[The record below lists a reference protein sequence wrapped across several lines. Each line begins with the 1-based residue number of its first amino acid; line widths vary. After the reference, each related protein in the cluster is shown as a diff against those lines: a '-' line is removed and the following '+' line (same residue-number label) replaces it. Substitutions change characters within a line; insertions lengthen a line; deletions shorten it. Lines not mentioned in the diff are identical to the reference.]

1 MTARVNETGSAFT
14 SGRLPVEAI
23 VVGASAG
30 ALEALTELLAP
41 LPASFRLPILVVVHL
56 SPDRKSILAELLDA
70 KCQLEVREADDKEPI
85 EPGTIYLAPPDYH
98 LLVEPDK
105 RLSLSSEEPV
115 HYSRPSIDVLFETAA
130 EAFGPRMIGVIL
142 TGANDDGARG
152 LKGIRDAGGI
162 TIVQRPELAHV
173 ATMPQAALTAC
184 PEARALSLDEIT
196 TFLQEFSP
204 PQ

>member
-1 MTARVNETGSAFT
+1 MTEGASESGSALGAART
-14 SGRLPVEAI
+14 PVEAI
-23 VVGASAG
+23 VVGVSAG

-70 KCQLEVREADDKEPI
+70 KCLLDVREADDKEPI
-85 EPGTIYLAPPDYH
+85 EPGTVYLAPPDYH
-98 LLVEPDK
+98 LLVESDK

-115 HYSRPSIDVLFETAA
+115 HYSRPSVDVLFETAA
-130 EAFGPRMIGVIL
+130 EAFGPQVIGVIL

-152 LKGIRDAGGI
+152 LKAISDAGGI
-162 TIVQRPELAHV
+162 AVVQRPELAHV
-173 ATMPQAALTAC
+173 ATMPKAALRLC
-184 PEARALSLDEIT
+184 PEAYALSLDEIAA
-196 TFLQEFSP
+196 FLQEFSS

>member
-1 MTARVNETGSAFT
+1 MREEVNEPGSAIAP
-14 SGRLPVEAI
+14 SRMPVEAI
-23 VVGASAG
+23 VVGASTG
-30 ALEALTELLAP
+30 ALEALAELLAP

-70 KCQLEVREADDKEPI
+70 KCNVDVREADDKEPI
-85 EPGTIYLAPPDYH
+85 EPGTVYLAPPDYH

-115 HYSRPSIDVLFETAA
+115 HYSRPSVDVLFETAA
-130 EAFGPRMIGVIL
+130 EAFGPRLIGVIL

-152 LKGIRDAGGI
+152 LKAITSAGGI
-162 TIVQRPELAHV
+162 AIVQTPELAHV
-173 ATMPQAALTAC
+173 STMPLAALKIC
-184 PEARALSLDEIT
+184 PEAHTLSLEEMT
-196 TFLQEFSP
+196 AFLQEFSP